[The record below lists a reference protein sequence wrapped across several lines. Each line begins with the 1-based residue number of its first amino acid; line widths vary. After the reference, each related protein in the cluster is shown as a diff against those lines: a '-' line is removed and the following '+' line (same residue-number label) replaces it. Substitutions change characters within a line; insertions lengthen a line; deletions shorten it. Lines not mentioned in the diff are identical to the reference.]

1 MHLLGN
7 RDVWFLR
14 SLCMQI
20 EHNCRSEEGETPL
33 ELLGPQSK
41 SNQNAKAGKRER
53 PSRDWIY
60 IFIWLVEMVAR
71 VFWTNHRA
79 K

>member
-20 EHNCRSEEGETPL
+20 EHNYQLEERETPL
-33 ELLGPQSK
+33 RAIGTSK
-41 SNQNAKAGKRER
+41 
-53 PSRDWIY
+53 
-60 IFIWLVEMVAR
+60 
-71 VFWTNHRA
+71 
-79 K
+79 